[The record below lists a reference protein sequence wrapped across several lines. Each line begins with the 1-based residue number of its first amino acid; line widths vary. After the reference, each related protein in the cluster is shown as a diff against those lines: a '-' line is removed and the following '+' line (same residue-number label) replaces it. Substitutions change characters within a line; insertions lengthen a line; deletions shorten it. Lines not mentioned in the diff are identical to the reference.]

1 MAAAPSLA
9 RLNRRARIET
19 STTARST
26 PMPTTSLARLNRRAR
41 IETYITQLKK
51 DGRLVVSPGLT
62 AGRGLKHDQRDK
74 TREAATSRPA

>member
-1 MAAAPSLA
+1 
-9 RLNRRARIET
+9 
-19 STTARST
+19 
-26 PMPTTSLARLNRRAR
+26 MPTTSLARLNRRAR